1 MTGLSRGGWRILART
16 AQAAPAQTRGGLRA
30 RRPATS
36 DDGGSLEPSRPS
48 HASDAR
54 GGVNK
59 IVSYC
64 TGV

>member
-16 AQAAPAQTRGGLRA
+16 AQAAHPHRRA
-30 RRPATS
+30 AACDVRRRR
-36 DDGGSLEPSRPS
+36 GSLEPSRPS

>member
-16 AQAAPAQTRGGLRA
+16 AQAAHPHRRA
-30 RRPATS
+30 AACDVRRWAVV
-36 DDGGSLEPSRPS
+36 EPSGPS